1 MNYFIQIIVSGL
13 TFGAMYALA
22 AVGLAL
28 VWGAFNMLNMS
39 HGIIMTLG
47 AYFALL
53 WAEYMGMPLVLAAP
67 FALVCGAVV
76 GVIAY
81 FISAHWM
88 LKQKNFE
95 VTIIIATFG
104 LGMALEAG
112 LLKLLRELFRT
123 APYSQPLSL
132 GAKSFMVADVPVSYQ
147 RLVVWA
153 GAIVLI
159 VLVGLFLSRTTAGR
173 AVRAVAQNRDAARL
187 VGVPVRRIYVMVL
200 ALGSGLAAV
209 SGIML
214 SSFKD
219 VHPLMGGDPML
230 KAFIVIVLAGLGN
243 ITGALYAALLV
254 GMVEAAV
261 KVLIADK
268 YGFAAILILVILALI
283 WKPAGIFGRSTVARQ

>member
-1 MNYFIQIIVSGL
+1 M
-13 TFGAMYALA
+13 
-22 AVGLAL
+22 
-28 VWGAFNMLNMS
+28 
-39 HGIIMTLG
+39 
-47 AYFALL
+47 
-53 WAEYMGMPLVLAAP
+53 
-67 FALVCGAVV
+67 
-76 GVIAY
+76 
-81 FISAHWM
+81 
-88 LKQKNFE
+88 
-95 VTIIIATFG
+95 
-104 LGMALEAG
+104 
-112 LLKLLRELFRT
+112 
-123 APYSQPLSL
+123 
-132 GAKSFMVADVPVSYQ
+132 
-147 RLVVWA
+147 VWA

-159 VLVGLFLSRTTAGR
+159 VLVGLFLSHTTAGR

-261 KVLIADK
+261 KVLVADK

>member
-112 LLKLLRELFRT
+112 LLKFLRELFRT

-132 GAKSFMVADVPVSYQ
+132 GAQSFMIADVPVSYQ

>member
-1 MNYFIQIIVSGL
+1 MDFFVQIIVSGL
-13 TFGAMYALA
+13 TFGSMYALA

-53 WAEYMGMPLVLAAP
+53 WAELLGWPLILAAP
-67 FALVCGAVV
+67 FSLVCGGLV
-76 GVIAY
+76 GAIVY
-81 FISAHWM
+81 FLSAHWM
-88 LKQKNFE
+88 IKQKNFE

-104 LGMALEAG
+104 LGMAIESG
-112 LLKLLRELFRT
+112 LLKFLREMFRT

-132 GAKSFMVADVPVSYQ
+132 GAKSFLIFDVPVSYQ
-147 RLVVWA
+147 RLVIWA
-153 GAIVLI
+153 AAFVLI
-159 VLVGLFLSRTTAGR
+159 TIVGIFLRRTSVGR
-173 AVRAVAQNRDAARL
+173 AIRATAQDRNAARL
-187 VGVPVRRIYVMVL
+187 MGVPVRRVYVLVL
-200 ALGSGLAAV
+200 AIASGLAAV

-254 GMVEAAV
+254 GLVEASV
-261 KVLIADK
+261 KVLLADK
-268 YGFAAILILVILALI
+268 YGFTAILILVILALI
-283 WKPAGIFGRSTVARQ
+283 WKPSGIFGRATVARQ

>member
-112 LLKLLRELFRT
+112 LLKFLRELFRT

>member
-112 LLKLLRELFRT
+112 LLKFLRELFRT
-123 APYSQPLSL
+123 APYSQPLSM
-132 GAKSFMVADVPVSYQ
+132 GAKSFMIADVPVSYQ
-147 RLVVWA
+147 RLIVWA
-153 GAIVLI
+153 GALILI

-261 KVLIADK
+261 KILIADK
-268 YGFAAILILVILALI
+268 YGFASILILVILALI

>member
-1 MNYFIQIIVSGL
+1 MNFFIQIIVSGL

-22 AVGLAL
+22 ALGLAL
-28 VWGAFNMLNMS
+28 VWGAFNMLNMA

-53 WAEYMGMPLVLAAP
+53 WAEIWGMPLFFAAP
-67 FALVCGAVV
+67 FAAVCGGGFGALV
-76 GVIAY
+76 Y

-88 LKQKNFE
+88 LRQRNFE

-104 LGMALEAG
+104 LGMAAEAG
-112 LLKLLRELFRT
+112 LLKYLREEFRT

-132 GAKSFMVADVPVSYQ
+132 GADSFLVGDVPVSYQ
-147 RLVVWA
+147 RIVVWA
-153 GAIVLI
+153 VALVLI
-159 VLVGLFLSRTTAGR
+159 MLVGLFLTRTNAGR
-173 AVRAVAQNRDAARL
+173 AIRATAQSRDAARL
-187 VGVPVRRIYVMVL
+187 MGIPVKRVYVMVL
-200 ALGSGLAAV
+200 ALASGLAAI

-219 VHPLMGGDPML
+219 VHPLMGGDPLL

-254 GMVEAAV
+254 GMVEATV
-261 KVLIADK
+261 KVLVADK
-268 YGFAAILILVILALI
+268 YGFTAILVLVIAALI
-283 WKPAGIFGRSTVARQ
+283 WRPAGLFGQRVVARQ